1 MQNNHFLRRQ
11 QQQQQQ
17 IPYHSKR
24 EINDKLCVRVLGALP
39 PQFYRECLRSLDDR
53 LKNEVWLAGGSTA
66 AAIHLDANTFK
77 PNAGLDLE
85 MYVSEDRFGK
95 MDSNNDGAFNSQLD
109 LVQVH
114 QDLESLVEK
123 HTDRVNALLERVDT
137 AASFVPHFSGG
148 GGPIVVFKSYKR
160 EAIEFDPNNVT
171 FVVNRRLPM
180 KRTFSRIDENSLLLR
195 FSFNVH
201 MTRIDDDA
209 ASPPIVWHRFENET
223 RTLTFFPWDLYFLN
237 VMIIRKTDS
246 ELPFTL
252 CQRSIFDNTTR
263 ILVKS
268 LQYAICD
275 KMESLLVGC
284 VRHKVCRTP
293 APHAIAAEL
302 KSLYNTWQQRAGF
315 FDMKQCKDFFDL
327 QTRQERYSIR
337 DIRRSVL
344 YTLGPD
350 LGVVLIVWL
359 IRNKRFRDRR
369 HDITHE
375 INIQVEESFDCD
387 SSHAYRDGLMLFVKY
402 VMHH

>member
-1 MQNNHFLRRQ
+1 M
-11 QQQQQQ
+11 
-17 IPYHSKR
+17 
-24 EINDKLCVRVLGALP
+24 
-39 PQFYRECLRSLDDR
+39 RSLNDR
-53 LKNEVWLAGGSTA
+53 LKNKLWLAGGSTA
-66 AAIHLDANTFK
+66 AAIHLDADKFK

-85 MYVSEDRFGK
+85 MYVNEDNFGE
-95 MDSNNDGAFNSQLD
+95 MDSNDDGAFNSHLD

-123 HTDRVNALLERVDT
+123 RVDRVDALLKGVD
-137 AASFVPHFSGG
+137 AAVLFVAHFK

-201 MTRIDDDA
+201 MIKIA

-223 RTLTFFPWDLYFLN
+223 RKQLTFFPWDLYFLN
-237 VMIIRKTDS
+237 VMIIKKTDS

-284 VRHKVCRTP
+284 VRHKICQTP

-302 KSLYNTWQQRAGF
+302 KSLYNTWQQRTGF

-337 DIRRSVL
+337 DVKRSVL

-359 IRNKRFRDRR
+359 IRNKRFRDSR

-375 INIQVEESFDCD
+375 INLQVDDCFDCD
-387 SSHAYRDGLMLFVKY
+387 SSAAYRDGLMLFVKY